1 MPFAGSTPVSA
12 GILAD
17 RRGLCACDAAT
28 YNLSVGSPLVT
39 GSVTRCTF
47 GLAPSVLNVLPVNR
61 VLGSNLPVANIMD
74 SKPIVNIVPF
84 GMCNSIANPTVASA
98 TAAALGVLTP
108 MPCIPVT
115 GTPVDLGI
123 AGPARQHADCHDRFQ
138 VHVLVGRGHHRDVE
152 PRRHDSSQVAP

>member
-1 MPFAGSTPVSA
+1 MRALLS
-12 GILAD
+12 
-17 RRGLCACDAAT
+17 AT
-28 YNLSVGSPLVT
+28 YNLIVGTPLVT

-115 GTPVDLGI
+115 GTPWISASRVLLANMPI
-123 AGPARQHADCHDRFQ
+123 ATTDSKCMCSWGGVITVTSSPAVTIQAK
-138 VHVLVGRGHHRDVE
+138 
-152 PRRHDSSQVAP
+152 

>member
-1 MPFAGSTPVSA
+1 MPFGGSTPVSA
-12 GILAD
+12 GVLAD

-115 GTPVDLGI
+115 GTPWISASRVLLANMPI
-123 AGPARQHADCHDRFQ
+123 ATTDSKCMCSWGGVITVTSSPAVTIQAK
-138 VHVLVGRGHHRDVE
+138 
-152 PRRHDSSQVAP
+152 